1 MPSLPY
7 VDVNLFV
14 YNGAA
19 HVAQAIES
27 VLAQGWPHLRITLI
41 DDGSA
46 DATPGILRQYA
57 ARHPGRI
64 ALHSN
69 RRNGGAIGGFQRAF
83 WFGDADF
90 VLPKSADDLIAP
102 DFVERAMAVL
112 LAHPETAMCHA
123 RGALFSAA
131 TPEPAPYPA
140 SHALHAVGP
149 DPQARAVHVMQ
160 RYTSSPAFWGVYRRA
175 ATDRLAP
182 IRFRAGWDHVLL
194 AELALHG
201 EIRHVDAPLYLRR
214 DGGKPVLALAR
225 AATEQGMR
233 GVALDDVLA
242 EQRWR
247 TPLITTAY
255 AHLECFAAARLD
267 SAARAGLL
275 CAAAETFRARWLPAL
290 RQEAAT
296 LRTQLPALTDRLA
309 TLDPTLAHWFARN
322 LAEAVRAVETILP
335 DEDFT
340 AAQLEI
346 AALAGETRRPAA

>member
-1 MPSLPY
+1 MPSLPF

-14 YNGAA
+14 YNGAV
-19 HVAQAIES
+19 HVAAAIES
-27 VLAQGWPHLRITLI
+27 VLAQSWPHLHLTLI
-41 DDGSA
+41 DDGST
-46 DATPGILRQYA
+46 DATPGLLRQYA
-57 ARHPGRI
+57 ARDPRI
-64 ALHSN
+64 RLKTN

-102 DFVERAMAVL
+102 DFIERAMAVL
-112 LAHPETAMCHA
+112 LDHPETAMCHA
-123 RGALFSAA
+123 RGAVFRADG
-131 TPEPAPYPA
+131 TAPLAYPVE
-140 SHALHAVGP
+140 HALHAVGP
-149 DPQARAVHVMQ
+149 DRLARAAEVMQ
-160 RYTSSPAFWGVYRRA
+160 RYTSSPSFWGVYRRA
-175 ATDRLAP
+175 AVDQLAP

-194 AELALHG
+194 AELALYC
-201 EIRHVDAPLYLRR
+201 EIRHVPEVLYLRR
-214 DGGKPVLALAR
+214 DGGKPVLQLAR
-225 AATEQGMR
+225 ASTEQGMR
-233 GVALDDVLA
+233 GVGLDNVLA

-267 SAARAGLL
+267 VAERAALMRGAG
-275 CAAAETFRARWLPAL
+275 EVFRARWLPAL

-296 LRTQLPALTDRLA
+296 LRAHLPALTARLP
-309 TLDPTLAHWFARN
+309 TLDPTLAHWLARA

-346 AALAGETRRPAA
+346 AALAGDSLRRAA